1 MTKHKIIVTRGTQI
15 IEVKL
20 MFFTYFT
27 TGELSLKDRWH
38 LMTQKWVDKFSQA
51 NKNQKKKTKTIIIK
65 VQGHSITI
73 AIAFNTNKNRKEKIR
88 LGHVLTKATKLF
100 KYIT

>member
-1 MTKHKIIVTRGTQI
+1 
-15 IEVKL
+15 
-20 MFFTYFT
+20 
-27 TGELSLKDRWH
+27 
-38 LMTQKWVDKFSQA
+38 MTQKWVDKFSQA
-51 NKNQKKKTKTIIIK
+51 NKNQTKKITIIIK